1 MTHKPGHEGMS
12 VSELRSKLKEI
23 RKKYYGPLSRMT
35 KKELMEEHERHSG
48 LMAGKTHEP
57 ETTEEMRKD
66 IIAGAMA
73 HKAEKKAMKE
83 PMPSAS
89 LEKKVKHASAAISS
103 KKTVPGLPQA
113 VGVAV
118 GSMTQEGGKQMG
130 EPPVRKSKAKKL
142 LTDSSGM
149 EAVPMMKKHHK
160 KGMAHAME
168 PVAPAKKV
176 HHYRDFVSKHR
187 KMGHSMKEIGELY
200 RKSKNMV
207 VV

>member
-35 KKELMEEHERHSG
+35 KRELMEEHERHSG

-73 HKAEKKAMKE
+73 HKAERKAMKE

-130 EPPVRKSKAKKL
+130 EPPARKRKAKKVE
-142 LTDSSGM
+142 TDSSGM
-149 EAVPMMKKHHK
+149 EDVPVMKKRSK
-160 KGMAHAME
+160 KAME

-200 RKSKNMV
+200 RRSKNMV